1 MVLKMSRKRHIIV
14 LKLWLGYKK
23 REGMA
28 APSPLTELQKKGFMI
43 QGRSFHVNLGTS
55 DALTAPI
62 ESTFARAGNIDQ
74 MWRSAPRVSAE
85 IQNLRIAFEVEATF
99 VSYGSSFDSHYAP
112 VFGAN
117 DKVITNLRTLIAAY
131 YSF

>member
-1 MVLKMSRKRHIIV
+1 MSRKRHIIV

-23 REGMA
+23 RGGDGCAIPPNRATKEGV
-28 APSPLTELQKKGFMI
+28 SVI

-74 MWRSAPRVSAE
+74 MWRIAPRVSAE
-85 IQNLRIAFEVEATF
+85 IQNLRIAFEVKATS

-117 DKVITNLRTLIAAY
+117 DKAITNLLTLIAAY